1 MLARVAGRDAVWL
14 QDSATNLMVING
26 VLITDHIDL
35 ETVRATF
42 QRRVLEVNGGQ
53 RFARFTHRVTWRG
66 GTPWWE
72 TDPEFDIARHILPAS
87 ATGLTS
93 RKALQHFVG
102 SEASRPLPEDRPLWQ
117 FELVEEF
124 EPGTSALIVRIH
136 HSIGDGM
143 ALLAVI
149 FALMD
154 DAVATEEPGIARAVR
169 PAAGHLGKGLLRLV
183 TLPLAAP
190 GVLIRRLFWPRDS
203 HALHGPKVSGTKTV
217 AWTAPVELALFKEAK
232 NRIGA
237 TVNDVLMACVSGA
250 LSRYLAE
257 HAGEV
262 VEKFHVS
269 MPVNIR
275 PPDAPMTLENRFA
288 AVPLVL
294 PAGIADIRTRVRAVK
309 ARMDTLKTSVEP
321 IVVYGIQGAL
331 LTLLPQ
337 AVSRALIDFLA
348 NKCTA
353 VVTNVPGPQRDL
365 LLAGRAVQGLMFW
378 VPQRAD
384 IGVGISILSYAGK
397 VQVGIIADGE
407 LVPDA
412 SDLVTAFEQEFQA
425 LRAL

>member
-26 VLITDHIDL
+26 VLITDRIDL
-35 ETVRATF
+35 ATLRATF
-42 QRRVLEVNGGQ
+42 QRRVLDVDGGR
-53 RFARFTHRVTWRG
+53 RFARFMHRVSWRG

-72 TDPEFDIARHILPAS
+72 TDPAFDIARQIVPAR
-87 ATGLTS
+87 TPGLTS
-93 RKALQHFVG
+93 RAALQQFVG
-102 SEASRPLPEDRPLWQ
+102 SRAAQPLPDDRPLWQ

-124 EPGTSALIVRIH
+124 EPGTSAMIVRIH

-149 FALMD
+149 FSLMD
-154 DAVATEEPGIARAVR
+154 DATTPEETGAPRAVR
-169 PAAGHLGKGLLRLV
+169 PAAGHLGKGLLRLA

-190 GVLIRRLFWPRDS
+190 GVLIRRLLWPRDS
-203 HALHGPKVSGTKTV
+203 HALHGAKVSGVKNV
-217 AWTAPVELALFKEAK
+217 AWTAPVELGLFKDAK

-262 VEKFHVS
+262 VAKFHVS

-275 PPDAPMTLENRFA
+275 PPDAPLTLENRFA

-294 PAGIADIRTRVRAVK
+294 PAGIADIRARVRAVK
-309 ARMDTLKTSVEP
+309 AKMDALKTSVEP

-337 AVSRALIDFLA
+337 AVSRGLIDFLA

-365 LLAGRAVQGLMFW
+365 LLARRAVRGLMFW

-397 VQVGIIADGE
+397 VQVGIIADSQ

-412 SDLVTAFEQEFQA
+412 GDLVTAFEQEFEA
-425 LRAL
+425 LRAV

>member
-1 MLARVAGRDAVWL
+1 MLTRVAGRDAVWL

-26 VLITDHIDL
+26 VLITDRINL
-35 ETVRATF
+35 ETFQATF
-42 QRRVLEVNGGQ
+42 QERVLAVDGGR
-53 RFARFTHRVTWRG
+53 RFARFRHRVSWRG
-66 GTPWWE
+66 GGPWWE
-72 TDPEFDIARHILPAS
+72 TDPEFDIARHIVAARAP
-87 ATGLTS
+87 GLTS
-93 RKALQHFVG
+93 REALQRFVG
-102 SEASRPLPEDRPLWQ
+102 AEASRPLAPDRPLWQ
-117 FELVEEF
+117 IELVEEF

-149 FALMD
+149 FSLMD
-154 DAVATEEPGIARAVR
+154 DATTTAETGVPRAVR
-169 PAAGHLGKGLLRLV
+169 PAVGHPGRDLLRLA

-190 GVLIRRLFWPRDS
+190 GVLIRRLLWPRDS
-203 HALHGPKVSGTKTV
+203 HALHGPRVSGVKNV
-217 AWTAPVELALFKEAK
+217 AWTAPVDLGLFKDAK
-232 NRIGA
+232 NRMGA

-262 VEKFHVS
+262 VRKFHVS

-275 PPDAPMTLENRFA
+275 PPDAPLTLENRFA

-294 PAGIADIRTRVRAVK
+294 PAGIADIRARVRAVK
-309 ARMDTLKTSVEP
+309 ARMDALKTSVEP

-365 LLAGRAVQGLMFW
+365 LLAGRAVRGLVFW

-384 IGVGISILSYAGK
+384 IGLGISILSYAGK
-397 VQVGIIADGE
+397 VQVGIIADSE

-412 SDLVTAFEQEFQA
+412 GDLVGAFEQEFQA

>member
-1 MLARVAGRDAVWL
+1 MLTRVAGRDAVWL

-26 VLITDHIDL
+26 VLITDRINL
-35 ETVRATF
+35 ETLRSTF
-42 QRRVLEVNGGQ
+42 QRRVLDVDGGQ
-53 RFARFTHRVTWRG
+53 RFARFMHRVTWRS

-72 TDPEFDIARHILPAS
+72 TDPEFDIARQIIPARVP
-87 ATGLTS
+87 GLTS
-93 RKALQHFVG
+93 RAALQRFVG
-102 SEASRPLPEDRPLWQ
+102 LQASQPLPDDRPLWQ

-124 EPGTSALIVRIH
+124 EPGTSAMIVRIH

-149 FALMD
+149 FSLMD
-154 DAVATEEPGIARAVR
+154 DATAPEETGTPRAVR
-169 PAAGHLGKGLLRLV
+169 PAVGHLGKDLLRLA

-190 GVLIRRLFWPRDS
+190 GVLIRRLLWPRDS
-203 HALHGPKVSGTKTV
+203 HALHGAKVSGVKNV
-217 AWTAPVELALFKEAK
+217 AWTAPVDLALFKEAK

-250 LSRYLAE
+250 LTRYLAQ
-257 HAGEV
+257 HGGQV
-262 VEKFHVS
+262 VATFHVS

-275 PPDAPMTLENRFA
+275 PPDAPLTLENRFA

-294 PAGIADIRTRVRAVK
+294 PAGIADIRARVRAVK
-309 ARMDTLKTSVEP
+309 ARMDALKTSVEP

-337 AVSRALIDFLA
+337 AVSRGLIDFLA

-365 LLAGRAVQGLMFW
+365 LLAGRAVRGLMFW

-397 VQVGIIADGE
+397 VQVGIIADSH

-412 SDLVTAFEQEFQA
+412 GDLVTAFEQEFEA
-425 LRAL
+425 LRAV